1 MSVREK
7 GISKAHRIF
16 EDAAVGL
23 SSWEEATHAFADALG
38 SRSGQLCGL
47 GTREAL
53 TFNIMTEMAD
63 GALTDF
69 EAVGGSNPWVN
80 SRIRLGMATPELA
93 MLDDAHFTHEQ
104 DRERS
109 PAFGDWIDR
118 NDIGYSCLS
127 NLIKRDDLV
136 VGAAI
141 IRDRRQQ
148 PMDSSEKLAFLDLTR
163 SLRDK
168 IRLQLLIEG
177 QEAKLVAGSFEAIE
191 GHAFV
196 CRGDGMVLG
205 ISSSAEKL
213 SLRGRWLSVRN
224 NRLVATDPRSAKALA
239 RALEKAA
246 LGQAPDSLVVND
258 AEGLPLYLELSHFRG
273 SHALSFQAAA
283 LIIARPPHRRTQ
295 LMESIARAMW
305 RLTPSEALITAY
317 VAAGNSPQ
325 RIAELNGVST
335 GTVRTHLK
343 RIFDKTGARSQVE
356 LAALLTSH
364 M

>member
-1 MSVREK
+1 MGAR
-7 GISKAHRIF
+7 
-16 EDAAVGL
+16 D
-23 SSWEEATHAFADALG
+23 D
-38 SRSGQLCGL
+38 
-47 GTREAL
+47 L

-63 GALTDF
+63 NALAEF
-69 EAVGGSNPWVN
+69 EAVGGGDPWIN
-80 SRIRLGMATPELA
+80 SRIRLGVAASELA
-93 MLDDAHFTHEQ
+93 LLDDAQFTHEQ

-109 PAFGDWIDR
+109 PAFGDWMDR
-118 NDIGYSCLS
+118 NQIGYSCLS
-127 NLIKRDDLV
+127 NLVKRDDLV
-136 VGAAI
+136 VGAAT
-141 IRDRRQQ
+141 IRDRRQA
-148 PMDSSEKLAFLDLTR
+148 PMDSTEKRAFANLAC

-177 QEAKLVAGSFEAIE
+177 QQAKLVAGSFDAIE

-196 CRGDGMVLG
+196 CRSDGVVMG
-205 ISSSAEKL
+205 MSSSAERL
-213 SLRGRWLSVRN
+213 VQRGRWLSMRG
-224 NRLVATDPRSAKALA
+224 NRLVATDARSAKVLA
-239 RALEKAA
+239 ITLEQAA
-246 LGQAPDSLVVND
+246 LGTVPDSLVVHD
-258 AEGLPLYLELSHFRG
+258 AGGLPLYLELSHFRG

-283 LIIARPPHRRTQ
+283 LIIARPPNRRTQ

-305 RLTPSEALITAY
+305 RLTPSEALIAAY

-364 M
+364 L